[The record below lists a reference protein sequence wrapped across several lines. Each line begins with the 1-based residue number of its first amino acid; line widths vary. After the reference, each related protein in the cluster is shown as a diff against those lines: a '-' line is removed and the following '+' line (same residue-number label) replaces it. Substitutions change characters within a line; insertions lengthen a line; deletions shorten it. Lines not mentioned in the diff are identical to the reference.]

1 MDGKCPWTILELL
14 GRVEEAERR
23 MIALPIMSFALDQWR
38 AFRWVAY
45 WGGGGGEARCVPQKI
60 ASPELGRIPIFSMAA
75 RRAQTLCFSAL
86 SVSVNY
92 KRSSM

>member
-14 GRVEEAERR
+14 GCVEEAGRR

-38 AFRWVAY
+38 AFRWVAC
-45 WGGGGGEARCVPQKI
+45 WGGEARCVPQKI